1 MAVCPLARQSA
12 RAGPL
17 QLASSP
23 AQFELSGLDADEP
36 RQTLLSCQHGFAGLV
51 RLLLA
56 QSNLTLDVFK
66 DQSTIA
72 SYIRLV
78 QRSSRI
84 AGRAR
89 MGLSSSTMP
98 SSYDPQTLVREKLA
112 LRDTAVVFSKTY

>member
-1 MAVCPLARQSA
+1 MWHSQR
-12 RAGPL
+12 
-17 QLASSP
+17 ASSP

-36 RQTLLSCQHGFAGLV
+36 CQTLLRCQHGFAGLV

-56 QSNLTLDVFK
+56 RSNLTLDVPRALK

-72 SYIRLV
+72 SYLRLV
-78 QRSSRI
+78 QRSPRI
-84 AGRAR
+84 AVRTR

-98 SSYDPQTLVREKLA
+98 PNYDPHTLVRDKLA